1 MKHWGKAIIG
11 LGITVGLLWWALAGV
26 TVSDVLANIRQANAW
41 LLLAAVVVATFGFL
55 IRALRWNVLL
65 APVKPGTRLRSR
77 FAAVSIHFMANNV
90 LPLRVGEFARAWVF
104 SRLESV
110 SASAAFGS
118 VVVERFMD
126 GVVLLTFLV
135 IAVLT
140 PGFPDVGALSG
151 GLGGVVLK
159 AGTVAV
165 LLVLAALVAMAAFPR
180 RFVRVAEVIADRLPT
195 ALADPLVH
203 SLGSF
208 LDSLAIMRDPKLLTL
223 GFAWSFFF
231 WAFHAV
237 SFWLGMLA
245 FGIETGY
252 ISALFTMSVV
262 GFGVAIPSAPGFFG
276 TFHVAAAFALS
287 DIYGV
292 ADPQSLAFAFGYHFA
307 GWVPITVI
315 GLGYVWKLGLSLG
328 VVGASADAVAAPL
341 TAETGP

>member
-1 MKHWGKAIIG
+1 MKHWGKALIG
-11 LGITVGLLWWALAGV
+11 LAVTVALLWWALRDV
-26 TVSDVLANIRQANAW
+26 TVAEVWANIRQGNPW
-41 LLLAAVVVATFGFL
+41 ILLAAVFIATFGFL
-55 IRALRWNVLL
+55 IRAIRWNVLL
-65 APVKPGTRLRSR
+65 APVKSDTSLRSR

-90 LPLRVGEFARAWVF
+90 LPLRVGEFARSWVL
-104 SRLESV
+104 SRLEPV

-140 PGFPDVGALSG
+140 PDFPDVGALSD

-159 AGTVAV
+159 AATAAV
-165 LLVLAALVAMAAFPR
+165 LLVLAALVAMAALPA
-180 RFVRVAEVIADRLPT
+180 RFVRVTEMVAARLPT
-195 ALADPLVH
+195 AMGDPLVR

-208 LDSLAIMRDPKLLTL
+208 LDSLSIMRDPKLLAL
-223 GFAWSFFF
+223 GFAWTFFF
-231 WAFHAV
+231 WAFNAA
-237 SFWLGMLA
+237 SFWLGMVA

-252 ISALFTMSVV
+252 ISALFSMCVV

-276 TFHVAAAFALS
+276 PFQVAAAFALS
-287 DIYGV
+287 NVYGV
-292 ADPQSLAFAFGYHFA
+292 ANPQSLAFAFGYHFG

-328 VVGASADAVAAPL
+328 DVGASEEAVAAPRA
-341 TAETGP
+341 AEAGT

>member
-1 MKHWGKAIIG
+1 MKHWGKALIG
-11 LGITVGLLWWALAGV
+11 LIVTVALLRWALAGV
-26 TVSDVLANIRQANAW
+26 TVSEVSANIRQGNPW
-41 LLLAAVVVATFGFL
+41 LLLAAVFLATFGFF

-65 APVKPGTRLRSR
+65 APVKRDSRLHSR
-77 FAAVSIHFMANNV
+77 FAAVCIHFMANNV

-104 SRLESV
+104 GRLESV

-140 PGFPDVGALSG
+140 PGFPDVGALSD
-151 GLGGVVLK
+151 GLGGAVLK
-159 AGTVAV
+159 AGTVVV
-165 LLVLAALVAMAAFPR
+165 LLVLAALVAMAAFPG
-180 RFVRVAEVIADRLPT
+180 RFVRVAEVIAARLPA
-195 ALADPLVH
+195 ALKRPLVH

-237 SFWLGMLA
+237 SFWIGMLA
-245 FGIETGY
+245 FGIDTGY
-252 ISALFTMSVV
+252 VSALFTMSVV

-276 TFHVAAAFALS
+276 TFHFAAAFALS
-287 DIYGV
+287 DVYGV
-292 ADPQSLAFAFGYHFA
+292 PDPQSLAFAFGYHFA
-307 GWVPITVI
+307 GWVPITLI
-315 GLGYVWKLGLSLG
+315 GLYYVWKLGLSLG
-328 VVGASADAVAAPL
+328 DVGASEDAVAAPRA
-341 TAETGP
+341 AEAGP